1 MATPISSAPPPF
13 VPVQLDPS
21 KDSGKNI
28 EGTSANPEE
37 TAGAEHMAKKVEEA
51 ASRKSKARSRDGEAK
66 GKWWPCTTTENELR
80 NLEAEGFLQ
89 PGSWRTTPGAL
100 APTP

>member
-13 VPVQLDPS
+13 VPVQLEPS

-37 TAGAEHMAKKVEEA
+37 TAGAEQMEKKAEEA
-51 ASRKSKARSRDGEAK
+51 AAKKSKARARDSEAK
-66 GKWWPCTTTENELR
+66 GKWWPCTTTETELR
-80 NLEAEGFLQ
+80 NLEAEGFLK
-89 PGSWRTTPGAL
+89 PGS
-100 APTP
+100 